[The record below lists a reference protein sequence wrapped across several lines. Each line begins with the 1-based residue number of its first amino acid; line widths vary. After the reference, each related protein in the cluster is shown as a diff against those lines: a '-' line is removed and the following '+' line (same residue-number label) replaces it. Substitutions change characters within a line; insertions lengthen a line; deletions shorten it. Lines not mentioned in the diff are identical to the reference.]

1 MKLRLVLAAMFV
13 AASLHAVAARA
24 GDAIAAGELVD
35 DGALV
40 TRVLALA
47 DERLA
52 LMPAVAAAKWP
63 RHLPV
68 SDPAREAVVVEAAAD
83 RASRAG
89 LAAEPVAQFLRLQIA
104 IARDVQQRLFERW
117 AVQGLDEP
125 GPARDLTQDLRPR
138 LDRITAALIEALY
151 LAAPTLGRSDF
162 RETAREMA
170 PRILP
175 APRWTDAERSELID
189 ALAQIHSTAGTS
201 PNRARAAGVLRFGT
215 PGDYAPFSVA
225 ADQAVTGADVE
236 LALRL
241 AEELHLRAV
250 FVQSSWRGLL
260 DDLRADKFDIAV
272 GGISVTPARARLATF
287 SLPTA
292 RSGKTAIGRCADRSR
307 FDRFDAID
315 DSTVTAIVNR
325 GGTNE
330 AFARSH
336 LTRARVIE
344 HADNRTIFEE
354 IEARRADVMFTDE
367 TEVELATRHHADLCR
382 LLPEAYDATDKAF
395 MMPTGSGWSETVD
408 AWLQV
413 QLRQGTPARLLQEYL
428 QR

>member
-1 MKLRLVLAAMFV
+1 MKLRFLLVATIV
-13 AASLHAVAARA
+13 AASLYAVAAQA
-24 GDAIAAGELVD
+24 GGANAVGELVD
-35 DGALV
+35 DRSLV
-40 TRVLALA
+40 ARVLALA

-52 LMPAVAAAKWP
+52 LIPAVAAAKWP

-68 SDPAREAVVVEAAAD
+68 SDPTREAVVVQEAAD
-83 RASRAG
+83 RAGQAG
-89 LAAEPVAQFLRLQIA
+89 LATEPVAQFLRLQIA
-104 IARDVQQRLFERW
+104 FARDVQQRLFERW
-117 AVQGLDEP
+117 AVQGLDEL
-125 GPARDLTQDLRPR
+125 GPVRDLAQDLRPR

-151 LAAPTLGRSDF
+151 LAAPTLGRPDF
-162 RETAREMA
+162 RATAAEMA
-170 PRILP
+170 PRLLP
-175 APRWTDAERSELID
+175 APRWTDAERGEVID
-189 ALAQIHSTAGTS
+189 ALARIHSAAVAS
-201 PNRARAAGVLRFGT
+201 PGRAHAAGVLRFGT

-225 ADQAVTGADVE
+225 ADHAVTGADVE

-241 AEELHLRAV
+241 AEDLHLRAV

-260 DDLRADKFDIAV
+260 DELRADKFDIAV
-272 GGISVTPARARLATF
+272 GGISVTAARARLATF

-292 RSGKTAIGRCADRSR
+292 RSGKTAIGRCADRGR

-315 DSTVTAIVNR
+315 DSAVTAIVNR

-336 LTRARVIE
+336 LKRARVVE
-344 HADNRTIFEE
+344 HPDNRTIFEE

-382 LLPEAYDATDKAF
+382 LLPEAYEATDKAF
-395 MMPTGSGWSETVD
+395 LMPTGSGWSEAVD